1 MVYVYLADENLRH
14 AWTCVNCLSFS
25 LVFLQNL
32 FVETD
37 LTLRH
42 LNGLSFP
49 TEYVRE
55 DDSEEIAITGK
66 KTFTGIL
73 GIAHAMD
80 GFISSLDCCL
90 SFWLKKTEVASPSW
104 RLHRFI
110 GNAHSH

>member
-1 MVYVYLADENLRH
+1 MVYVYLTEENLRRVWKC
-14 AWTCVNCLSFS
+14 ANCLPFS

-37 LTLRH
+37 LTIRH

-49 TEYVRE
+49 AEYVRE

-73 GIAHAMD
+73 GI
-80 GFISSLDCCL
+80 
-90 SFWLKKTEVASPSW
+90 T
-104 RLHRFI
+104 R
-110 GNAHSH
+110 